1 MGLQNHGMTE
11 KTPKSYMFAAAV
23 LYNGLKFGEHY
34 EKCEAGEEG
43 AKKIVESTTS
53 GENEVKLSDVV
64 EVANGY
70 VPKVGD
76 YVISTS
82 GWYGTPYAATT
93 DGIKL
98 NIEEEIIVPEID
110 GVLVEAEGAHIK
122 MPGTAIITGNVT
134 EFKENLLVDILHLEA
149 DSSKNIKGYKA
160 YKSRKTIGE
169 SDYKDNFAVVGE
181 LIDGRKCIVIF
192 PKAIIKNAFEL
203 EMKNKEQASYSIEVS
218 CVAPKTQ
225 TRLDHLPY
233 EMYFEDE
240 SPNVA

>member
-11 KTPKSYMFAAAV
+11 NTSKSYMFASAV
-23 LYNGLKFGEHY
+23 LFNGLRFGTHY
-34 EKCEAGEEG
+34 ERCESTDEG
-43 AKKIVESTTS
+43 ALKIVEATTS
-53 GENEVKLSDVV
+53 GASEIKLTDVK

-70 VPKVGD
+70 VPKAGD
-76 YVISTS
+76 YVVNTT

-98 NIEEEIIVPEID
+98 NIEEEIITPAID

-122 MPGTAIITGNVT
+122 NPGTAKITGNVT
-134 EFKENLLVDILHLEA
+134 EFQPHLLVDILHLEA
-149 DSSKNIKGYKA
+149 DTSKNVSGYTA
-160 YKSRKTIGE
+160 YKSKKVIGE
-169 SDYKDNFAVVGE
+169 SDYKDNFACVGE

-203 EMKNKEQASYSIEVS
+203 EMKNKEQASYTLEVD

-225 TRLDHLPY
+225 ARLDHLPY
-233 EMYFEDE
+233 ELYFEDE
-240 SPNVA
+240 SPNM

>member
-11 KTPKSYMFAAAV
+11 NTAKSYMFASAV
-23 LYNGLKFGEHY
+23 LFNGLRFGAHY
-34 EKCEAGEEG
+34 ERCESTEEG
-43 AKKIVESTTS
+43 ALQIAESGT
-53 GENEVKLSDVV
+53 GEGKVTLADVK

-76 YVISTS
+76 YVINTT

-98 NIEEEIIVPEID
+98 NIEEEIITPEID

-122 MPGTAIITGNVT
+122 NPGTAMISGNVT
-134 EFKENLLVDILHLEA
+134 EFQPHLLVDILHLEA
-149 DSSKNIKGYKA
+149 DTSKNVTGFKA
-160 YKSRKTIGE
+160 YKSKKVIGE
-169 SDYKDNFAVVGE
+169 SDYKDNFACVGE

-203 EMKNKEQASYSIEVS
+203 EMKNKEQASYSLEVS

-225 TRLDHLPY
+225 ARLDHLPY
-233 EMYFEDE
+233 ELYFEDE
-240 SPNVA
+240 SPNM